1 MNIDALIAES
11 RRRSSQ
17 LATWAVPG
25 RFVEF
30 LAWVSVTPHPEQRV
44 FCKVAYDGYD
54 PVDLGDDERDIALR
68 IFKGVERFE
77 AHQRSIVWSLMGG
90 RAGKTYM
97 FGALRLVWGAFVR
110 DLSSLAPGQKAVA
123 LCCAPN
129 DGLRQE
135 IINYQ
140 LGVIRNKPE
149 LRGCI
154 VGPKTAL
161 DDDAHPESF
170 VVRRPDGQLVTFSGA
185 TANRGGYG
193 GRGRSLTDFLGDEA
207 AFFLGEKNVVNDK
220 EIFKGASPRV
230 LPGGQTIGQTT
241 AFAKIGYH
249 WEQFAANYGHPR
261 AAIAAKATTEQL
273 RPDASE
279 MVARER
285 ITDPENARREFDAE
299 PMAEGAA
306 IFFSEEL
313 IAQCVRDIPWFGT
326 TLHADNPDIEKAAG
340 GDMGFRSN
348 SSTLAATYRVMSML
362 VLAMLLEKRPELGAP
377 LKPSATISTFA
388 SALADHGVSYFMAD
402 GHYRESVIEHLGDIT
417 FIDAPS
423 PADAA
428 IRARTLMRDGRVA
441 IPNPDL
447 LAPEL
452 AEPVRRLIR
461 QLKEVRGQPTAG
473 GGMTIHYPH
482 WPDGSHGDLAVAF
495 VLSLY
500 QFSGES
506 AERRPPELGTK
517 EWEEAERAKRR
528 AALAQR
534 GSRLG
539 GKRI

>member
-1 MNIDALIAES
+1 MEWS
-11 RRRSSQ
+11 C
-17 LATWAVPG
+17 PG
-25 RFVEF
+25 TFVGF
-30 LAWVSVTPHPEQRV
+30 LDWIEVVPHPEQRM
-44 FCKVAYDGYD
+44 FCLVAYDGHD
-54 PVDLGDDERDIALR
+54 PVDLGQDAVRM
-68 IFKGVERFE
+68 FGGVERFAPE
-77 AHQRSIVWSLMGG
+77 QRFIVWSLMGG

-149 LRGCI
+149 LRACI

-161 DDDAHPESF
+161 DDDAHPEAFSI
-170 VVRRPDGQLVTFSGA
+170 RRPWDKEIVTFAGA

-249 WEQFAANYGHPR
+249 WEQFSANYGHPV
-261 AAIAAKATTEQL
+261 AAMAAKATTEQL
-273 RPDASE
+273 RPDAAP

-299 PMAEGAA
+299 PMAEGASV
-306 IFFSEEL
+306 FFSSEL
-313 IAQCVRDIPWFGT
+313 IERCIQDIPWFGSNI
-326 TLHADNPDIEKAAG
+326 HARRHEVQKSAG

-348 SSTLAATYRVMSML
+348 SSALVIAYHIMSVVVCGL
-362 VLAMLLEKRPELGAP
+362 IRECRPGADGTP
-377 LKPSATISTFA
+377 LKPSTTVGSFA
-388 SALADHGVSYFMAD
+388 SDIRHHGVSFFWGD
-402 GHYRESVIEHLGDIT
+402 GHYRESVQEHLGDIA
-417 FIDAPS
+417 F
-423 PADAA
+423 ADMPPNHEAYV
-428 IRARTLMRDGRVA
+428 RLRTLMRDGRLA
-441 IPNPDL
+441 IPNPKL
-447 LAPEL
+447 LPPEL
-452 AEPVRRLIR
+452 AAPVFRLIR

-473 GGMTIHYPH
+473 GRMTIHLPL
-482 WPDGSHGDLAVAF
+482 WPDGSHGDLVAA
-495 VLSLY
+495 LANAAWPLG
-500 QFSGES
+500 GES
-506 AERRPPELGTK
+506 APPDKPMKGTEEWANQEMRALQEQLREGEESRWTRR
-517 EWEEAERAKRR
+517 R
-528 AALAQR
+528 
-534 GSRLG
+534 
-539 GKRI
+539 